1 MRRMSFMMLCSHVGV
16 NPDIALENKEIIQA
30 LKKRQDEKV
39 IKLLRTKF

>member
-1 MRRMSFMMLCSHVGV
+1 MSFMMPCSHVGV
-16 NPDIALENKEIIQA
+16 NPDIALENEEIVQA

>member
-1 MRRMSFMMLCSHVGV
+1 ML
-16 NPDIALENKEIIQA
+16 NKQEINQCNASEEIVEA

>member
-1 MRRMSFMMLCSHVGV
+1 MRRMNFMILCSHIGV
-16 NPDIALENKEIIQA
+16 APSIALENEEIIQA